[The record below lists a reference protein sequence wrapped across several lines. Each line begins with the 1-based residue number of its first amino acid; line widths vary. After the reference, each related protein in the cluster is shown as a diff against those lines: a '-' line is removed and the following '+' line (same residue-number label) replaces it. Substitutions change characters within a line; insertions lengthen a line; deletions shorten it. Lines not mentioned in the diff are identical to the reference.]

1 MHVHR
6 HLTYGLFLFAL
17 FAAGLAPRVVQA
29 ETACIA
35 LNGTEVWAA
44 GGSTAEQA
52 VGSLEK
58 RQCFAVS
65 ARADGWATLWIPA
78 ETGFSGGVSVPESA
92 LAHVLVGDVALDDS
106 SGTTWGKVLSGA
118 VVAIESEDSSG
129 LRVVTAE
136 GRMRIRFDLAYD
148 DLFPASSWPSPD
160 PEVSPDKG
168 WPSADQFLPQMAQQF
183 TGPTRDVRM
192 ELLPL
197 LLNVEDILLD
207 PDRGQLRLQA
217 LAVDS
222 PDDAIRFV
230 GPSAWV
236 EGRPTDSD
244 WLESS
249 VDVMPVSAPGVQ
261 TVLPQPDRQVGSK
274 GAELYTAPKGV
285 QVGQLV
291 SGHWLS
297 VVETQGGWLQVVA
310 PIDGG
315 SVAGWIEKKR
325 LVPAKKT
332 GTVPSAQAGPL
343 YALFRVGQA
352 AVQWSEPEAHEG
364 EDVPEL
370 VLTPLTER
378 LSRGTELLRLS
389 YAEALSSNP
398 SQAGEVTL
406 RLLVSPDGTLESVN
420 VAVDTLGSPTVIES
434 LLSHLDGLTFSPR
447 KLSRSQRRAKESQS
461 LEVWMQLLFTSEPS

>member
-1 MHVHR
+1 MHLHR
-6 HLTYGLFLFAL
+6 HPSSGLFLFAL
-17 FAAGLAPRVVQA
+17 LVVGLGPRAAQA

-35 LNGTEVWAA
+35 LDGTEVWAS

-78 ETGFSGGVSVPESA
+78 ETGFSGGVSVPEAA
-92 LAHVLVGDVALDDS
+92 LAHVLVGDVGLENS

-118 VVAIESEDSSG
+118 IVAIESEDSSG

-136 GRMRIRFDLAYD
+136 GRMRIRFELAYD

-168 WPSADQFLPQMAQQF
+168 WPSADQSLPQMAQQF
-183 TGPTRDVRM
+183 TGPTGDVRV

-217 LAVDS
+217 LAAASSDN
-222 PDDAIRFV
+222 AIRFV

-244 WLESS
+244 WLQSS
-249 VDVMPVSAPGVQ
+249 VDAMPASAPSVR
-261 TVLPQPDRQVGSK
+261 TVITQPDRQVGNK

-285 QVGQLV
+285 QVGQFV
-291 SGHWLS
+291 PGHWLS

-310 PIDGG
+310 PIGGG
-315 SVAGWIEKKR
+315 SIAGWIEKKR
-325 LVPAKKT
+325 LVAAKKT
-332 GTVPSAQAGPL
+332 GTAPEVQTEPL
-343 YALFRVGQA
+343 YALFRVGQT

-364 EDVPEL
+364 EDVPQL

-378 LSRGTELLRLS
+378 LSRGTEILRLS
-389 YAEALSSNP
+389 YAEALSSKP
-398 SQAGEVTL
+398 SQSGEVTL
-406 RLLVSPDGTLESVN
+406 RLLVSPDGALESVN
-420 VAVDTLGSPTVIES
+420 IAVDTLGSPTVIEA
-434 LLSHLDGLTFSPR
+434 LMSHLDGLTFSPR

-461 LEVWMQLLFTSEPS
+461 LEVWMQLLFSPGPS